1 MPTSGDTEI
10 DPSGGAI
17 TSGLDIST
25 GIRALMHGREIGS
38 SISSDR
44 DSMVSEDAPT
54 PIRIAGTGI
63 NSSIETRGPIGIGAA
78 TTGAITMAITGA
90 TTGDGARRRIGAAAM
105 RSDAYVRRAL
115 DLPRLRFVQ
124 PLGRDLAG
132 PNLEYCGA
140 GVSQSNSA
148 RDTR

>member
-38 SISSDR
+38 FISSDR

-63 NSSIETRGPIGIGAA
+63 NSSIETPGPIGIGAA
-78 TTGAITMAITGA
+78 TTGAVTMAITGA
-90 TTGDGARRRIGAAAM
+90 TTGDGARRRM
-105 RSDAYVRRAL
+105 
-115 DLPRLRFVQ
+115 
-124 PLGRDLAG
+124 
-132 PNLEYCGA
+132 
-140 GVSQSNSA
+140 A
-148 RDTR
+148 RQQ